1 MSSAS
6 SEHNRRL
13 ATILAL
19 DVVGYSRAAERDD
32 ETAAM
37 AVRQL
42 RSAIVD
48 VIAPF
53 GGRIFNSAGDG
64 FMLEF
69 RSAASG
75 VQAAMALLAEATG
88 GARQLPTLRIG
99 MHLGDVIVESSG
111 DLLGHGVNVA
121 ARLQALA
128 DPGTAMVSETVR
140 SQVRASADL
149 PFAPQGR
156 VQLDKMEERLEVFSL
171 DPGGKRGLGEIG
183 RRRLFRV
190 AALAAGLVLVTA
202 VAWWALRPHAAPH
215 AMMVRLAKF
224 ELLSAD
230 LPANLQDTV
239 AAEITAAFNV
249 DGVVGVSSAPA
260 AAPGASPAY
269 ALTGSIQRNGGT
281 IRVITHLV
289 NERSGATLWSA
300 TFNYE
305 ASNISRVPRHIAV
318 DAGNVIRCGLF
329 GASTYDRPLPDAVF
343 RDYLQFCQGHWDPH
357 VEEGGRSLVPAQR
370 VVAAL
375 PDFSWGWA
383 AVAGGYWKVAAN
395 AENETL
401 AEEARASG
409 RQAADRAIAL
419 DPRNS
424 EALYIK
430 AMLLAPR
437 DWIGRDALFRRAVAA
452 RRLDCG
458 CEYHQYGWMLLNVGR
473 TGEALEQLHRAND
486 MLALYVYTPES
497 LAEAL
502 VVAGRPEEAHTYFD
516 AAIDLA
522 PDTAFSQWL
531 TMRMATRTPDITLLA
546 NPALPLPDDR
556 RAALLKG
563 YHALASR
570 RSEDRAQAVRALL
583 ALEQQNQDDAVA
595 VLLAALGASHEAFQI
610 AARIATTTSYPG
622 PSFLWDRNM
631 REVLAEP
638 GFPALAESLGLL
650 EYWRT
655 TGSRPDVCSDN
666 APPPFCRMI

>member
-224 ELLSAD
+224 ELLSED

>member
-1 MSSAS
+1 MSSTSPAD
-6 SEHNRRL
+6 NRRL

-19 DVVGYSRAAERDD
+19 DVVGYSRAVERDD

-48 VIAPF
+48 IIAPF
-53 GGRIFNSAGDG
+53 GGRLFSSAGDG

-69 RSAASG
+69 PSAASG
-75 VQAAMALLAEATG
+75 VQAAMALLAEATV
-88 GARQLPTLRIG
+88 GARQLPAVRIG
-99 MHLGDVIVESSG
+99 MHLGDVIVESNG

-140 SQVRASADL
+140 SQVRSSAGL
-149 PFAPQGR
+149 PFSPRGR
-156 VQLDKMEERLEVFSL
+156 VQLDKMAERLEVFSL
-171 DPGGKRGLGEIG
+171 DPSGKQGLGKIG
-183 RRRLFRV
+183 RRRLLRV
-190 AALAAGLVLVTA
+190 AGLAAGLILIAV
-202 VAWWALRPHAAPH
+202 VAWWALRPHAATH

-239 AAEITAAFNV
+239 TAEITAAFNV
-249 DGVVGVSSAPA
+249 DGVVGVSSVPA

-269 ALTGSIQRNGGT
+269 VLTGSIQRNGET

-289 NERSGATLWSA
+289 SERSGATLWSA
-300 TFNYE
+300 TFNYDKN
-305 ASNISRVPRHIAV
+305 NIARVPRHIAV

-329 GASTYDRPLPDAVF
+329 GASTYSRPLPDAVF
-343 RDYLQFCQGHWDPH
+343 RDYLQFCQGHWDPNT
-357 VEEGGRSLVPAQR
+357 EEGGRSLVPAQR

-383 AVAGGYWKVAAN
+383 AVAGGYWKVALN
-395 AENETL
+395 AENETI
-401 AEEARASG
+401 ADEARANG

-430 AMLLAPR
+430 AMLLEPH
-437 DWIGRDALFRRAVAA
+437 DWIGRDALLRRAVTAE
-452 RRLDCG
+452 RLDCG

-473 TGEALEQLHRAND
+473 TGEALEELHRAHD
-486 MLALYVYTPES
+486 MLALYVYTPET

-502 VVAGRPEEAHTYFD
+502 VIAGRPEEAQTYFD
-516 AAIDLA
+516 EAIDLA
-522 PDTAFSQWL
+522 PDTEFSQWL
-531 TMRMATRTPDITLLA
+531 TMRMATRTPDISLLTDT
-546 NPALPLPDDR
+546 ALPIPDDR

-563 YHALASR
+563 YRALASH

-583 ALEQQNQDDAVA
+583 ALEQERQDDAVA
-595 VLLAALGASHEAFQI
+595 ALLAALGAPHEAFQI
-610 AARIATTTSYPG
+610 AARVATTTINPG
-622 PSFLWDRNM
+622 PSLLWDRNM
-631 REVLAEP
+631 REMLAEP
-638 GFPALAESLGLL
+638 GFPALAERLGLF

-655 TGSRPDVCSDN
+655 TGSRPDVCGDN

>member
-13 ATILAL
+13 TTILAL

-69 RSAASG
+69 PSAASG

-171 DPGGKRGLGEIG
+171 DPGGKRGLGKIG

-202 VAWWALRPHAAPH
+202 VAWWALRPHATPH

-249 DGVVGVSSAPA
+249 DGVVGVSSASA

-269 ALTGSIQRNGGT
+269 ALTGSIQRNGET

-305 ASNISRVPRHIAV
+305 ANNISRVPRHIAV

-383 AVAGGYWKVAAN
+383 AVAGGYWKVAGN
-395 AENETL
+395 AENETIT
-401 AEEARASG
+401 EEARASG

-437 DWIGRDALFRRAVAA
+437 DWIGRDALLRRAVAA

-473 TGEALEQLHRAND
+473 TGEALQQLHRAND

-502 VVAGRPEEAHTYFD
+502 VVAGRPEEAHTYFE

-522 PDTAFSQWL
+522 PDTALSQWL

-546 NPALPLPDDR
+546 DPALPLPDDR

-563 YHALASR
+563 YRALASR

-583 ALEQQNQDDAVA
+583 ALDQQNQDDAVA
-595 VLLAALGASHEAFQI
+595 VLLAVLGASHEAFQI
-610 AARIATTTSYPG
+610 AARIATTTTYPG

-638 GFPALAESLGLL
+638 GFPALAERLGLL